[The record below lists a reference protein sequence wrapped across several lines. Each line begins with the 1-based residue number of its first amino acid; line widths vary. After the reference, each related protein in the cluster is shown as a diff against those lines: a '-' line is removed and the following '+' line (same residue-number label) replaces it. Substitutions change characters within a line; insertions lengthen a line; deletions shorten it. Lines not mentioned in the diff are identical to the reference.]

1 MGEVTNLFESA
12 GYFRPLMIRGCAPCC
27 VRHDLMLKLV
37 PSLSHAKNEEGLE
50 YVRAAIVRQL
60 GIRGKALHAQ

>member
-1 MGEVTNLFESA
+1 
-12 GYFRPLMIRGCAPCC
+12 
-27 VRHDLMLKLV
+27 MLKLV

-60 GIRGKALHAQ
+60 DIRGKSVPATVTTLPFTPHRYFKN